1 MAEIIE
7 RIFYIDK
14 RPHRFQKPMRSVGSC
29 YNHAMPAKK
38 YSRIGMIA
46 RWKPVHLGHQAILR
60 ALCNSG
66 EEALVGIGSSNRYN
80 ARNSFTPEETRDM
93 IQLVLAE
100 FTNYRIIPVPDLD
113 DGPRWR
119 VMVMDLLG
127 DLDIFVTANPYVMN
141 LLKDDYRVIPPV
153 ELIPPRERVPAEG
166 SEVRRAMAR
175 GEDWES
181 LVPQVIAEYIKS
193 NRLDKRF
200 REEFGLETLAMEI
213 IINS

>member
-1 MAEIIE
+1 M
-7 RIFYIDK
+7 
-14 RPHRFQKPMRSVGSC
+14 PPC

-46 RWKPVHLGHQAILR
+46 RWKPVHLGHAAILR

-66 EEALVGIGSSNRYN
+66 EAALIGVGSSNRYN
-80 ARNSFTPEETRDM
+80 ARNPFTFDETRDM
-93 IQLVLAE
+93 IQLALAE
-100 FTNYRIIPVPDLD
+100 FSNYQIIPVPDLD

-119 VMVMDLLG
+119 TMVKELFG
-127 DLDIFVTANPYVMN
+127 DLDVFVTANPYVVS

-175 GEDWES
+175 GDDWES
-181 LVPQVIAEYIKS
+181 LVPNVIAEYIKS

-200 REEFGLETLAMEI
+200 REEFGLETLALMTVVE
-213 IINS
+213 